1 MKLQEDTQLLEEVVV
16 VGYGT
21 QKKVN
26 MTGSVAQVDSKML
39 ESRPIQNLSTGIQG
53 LMPGV
58 TVVAGSG
65 LPGQDGGTIR
75 VRGVGTL
82 NSAWTAYPIRS
93 WPTC

>member
-53 LMPGV
+53 LMPG
-58 TVVAGSG
+58 
-65 LPGQDGGTIR
+65 LR
-75 VRGVGTL
+75 
-82 NSAWTAYPIRS
+82 
-93 WPTC
+93 